1 MRKHSM
7 NWIALLLALALAL
20 GGCGAQTDPA
30 ETAGPE
36 PDPAQTETPQ
46 PVETEPQVLQ
56 RQSADGVFTVNFDPN
71 ASVNPVRAESVVN
84 MELWSLIYDSA
95 FYLDESFNVRS
106 DVISSYSSDDYIWWV
121 FQVRTDLR
129 FADGSPLTARDV
141 AYSISTARNADYYKG
156 RLGLIVG
163 VSALDA
169 SSFAITTSYANSM
182 LPALLTVPII
192 KRGDYYNNTPLGSG
206 PYWFTLDRSALEPN
220 IFYRYAGELPLDTI
234 YLRDYT
240 DASARITAYEDASLD
255 IVTNDPTGVY
265 NVGYGS
271 SNDIRFFDTANL
283 HFLGVNQYSRYFSSA
298 EARAALTYLV
308 NRSYIAGALMGTEG
322 GVPAV
327 LPVHPRSQLYDAV
340 YAADYAYD
348 PRRAE
353 ELLAGSFTDTDEDG
367 VLELVLPDTDSTL
380 DTDIK
385 LIVNNDSPAKLRAAR
400 AVADS
405 MNAVGLNTRL
415 YELNWDEYQ
424 ATLKRGDF
432 DLYYGEV
439 RMGADWN
446 LSYLFRI
453 PGMSDWQNID
463 WGQNYFRNQDYNYTR
478 LYSAYLAASD
488 TERYERFQE
497 LAHYITEHALLVPV
511 CFERRQV
518 LTHRGVVSGL
528 IATQFDLF
536 YNFREW
542 TVHLDP

>member
-1 MRKHSM
+1 MRKHSKT
-7 NWIALLLALALAL
+7 WIALLLALALAL

-30 ETAGPE
+30 QPEEQE
-36 PDPAQTETPQ
+36 PDPA
-46 PVETEPQVLQ
+46 ETEAPPEAEGQSLTLQ

-71 ASVNPVRAESVVN
+71 ASCNPVRAESVVN
-84 MELWSLIYDSA
+84 MQLWSLLYDSV
-95 FYLDESFNVRS
+95 FYLDEDFNVRS
-106 DVISSYSSDDYIWWV
+106 DVVSSYTSDDYIWWV
-121 FQVRTDLR
+121 FQVRGDLR
-129 FADGSPLTARDV
+129 FADGTPLTARDV

-156 RLGLIVG
+156 RLGFIVG
-163 VSALDA
+163 VSALD
-169 SSFAITTSYANSM
+169 SYSFAITTSYANSM

-192 KRGDYYNNTPLGSG
+192 KRGDYYNNSPVGSG
-206 PYWFTLDRSALEPN
+206 PYWFTWDRSALEPN
-220 IFYRYAGELPLDTI
+220 ICYRYAGSLPLDTI

-240 DASARITAYEDASLD
+240 DASTRITAYEDASLD

-271 SNDIRFFDTANL
+271 SNDIRYFDTTNL

-298 EARAALTYLV
+298 EARAALTHLV
-308 NRSYIAGALMGTEG
+308 NRAYIAGVLMGTDC

-348 PRRAE
+348 PRKAE
-353 ELLAGSFTDTDEDG
+353 RLLAEVFTDTDGDG
-367 VLELVLPDTDSTL
+367 VLELELPGATL
-380 DTDIK
+380 DTNIK
-385 LIVNNDSPAKLRAAR
+385 LIVNNDSAAKLSAAR
-400 AVADS
+400 AIADS
-405 MNAVGLNTRL
+405 LNAAGLQTRL
-415 YELNWDEYQ
+415 YELNWDEYL
-424 ATLKRGDF
+424 ATLKKGDF

-463 WGQNYFRNQDYNYTR
+463 WGQNFFRNQDYNYTR

-497 LAHYITEHALLVPV
+497 VAHYITEHALLVPV

-528 IATQFDLF
+528 SATQFDLF

-542 TVHLDP
+542 TVHLDQ